1 MSQRASVT
9 PTPFSLNDWQ
19 QFVTGEHC
27 IPGVVLCLLLSLPS
41 SSMLVNLF
49 EQLLILPAKKD
60 SILLNAL
67 RARI

>member
-1 MSQRASVT
+1 M
-9 PTPFSLNDWQ
+9 
-19 QFVTGEHC
+19 TGKH
-27 IPGVVLCLLLSLPS
+27 LLLVNTVFWEWFFASYYRDRVP
-41 SSMLVNLF
+41 SMLVNLF